1 MAENSI
7 NLIRTIIV
15 VVSVLR
21 LGNNLVRVDVGSFMG
36 DDHLAYTLLYHRITN
51 CHVAEFSFELIKE
64 LSIIKIIILNFFFL
78 SFPLLHFQNIHRSI
92 IVINIQG
99 TYIPA
104 M

>member
-51 CHVAEFSFELIKE
+51 CHVIEFSFELIKE
-64 LSIIKIIILNFFFL
+64 LSIIEIIILNFIFFEFSSP
-78 SFPLLHFQNIHRSI
+78 SFSKYTSFNNS
-92 IVINIQG
+92 N
-99 TYIPA
+99 
-104 M
+104 